1 MPNPAPIPPR
11 RRQSY
16 GFTKC
21 IYCGKIFPK
30 TKPWSKFCIP
40 KHRDAWHN
48 DVRAIKANEQEEL
61 EKVLRKLNESEGLDR
76 TKGEVPGRFQKE

>member
-1 MPNPAPIPPR
+1 MPSPGQISTR
-11 RRQSY
+11 RRKSY

-48 DVRAIKANEQEEL
+48 DLKAIKANEAEEL
-61 EKVLRKLNESEGLDR
+61 EKLNEQRILDEL
-76 TKGEVPGRFQKE
+76 KGKVQGRLQEE